1 MNEEITVFDATFTQ
15 DSKVAKE
22 QKQTESIYRVEFLQ
36 HEFVKI

>member
-22 QKQTESIYRVEFLQ
+22 QNKLNQYIV
-36 HEFVKI
+36 